1 LILDAPTGQ
10 LAALR
15 ALGYK
20 EVSVKQ
26 NARVDFLAFNHRK
39 PQLVS
44 QPLRRAIAHALDREG
59 LLNRHFRGPKGLEKY
74 HRTLNGITPRGSW
87 ATCPAPR
94 VPGELYNAEQARL
107 FAKQAQ
113 KNLDKCELTLHYPRG
128 DARLQRACEEIAQTI
143 NDVLN
148 SAGIKS
154 KVSPQPVA
162 PQELRR
168 IINDR
173 EFDIAYMS
181 EENTDQPYAMA
192 MMFDGHENAKK
203 PGGRNY
209 LGYDGDIKMQEL
221 MRSALA
227 HRQFSV
233 VQTNMHALH
242 AHLHETM
249 PLVPLWQLDCH
260 VLAQPSLR
268 MQPVNSASVFAN
280 VASWEWR

>member
-1 LILDAPTGQ
+1 M
-10 LAALR
+10 
-15 ALGYK
+15 
-20 EVSVKQ
+20 S
-26 NARVDFLAFNHRK
+26 AFN
-39 PQLVS
+39 
-44 QPLRRAIAHALDREG
+44 
-59 LLNRHFRGPKGLEKY
+59 
-74 HRTLNGITPRGSW
+74 
-87 ATCPAPR
+87 
-94 VPGELYNAEQARL
+94 VPVKRSL
-107 FAKQAQ
+107 
-113 KNLDKCELTLHYPRG
+113 
-128 DARLQRACEEIAQTI
+128 EIARSI

-154 KVSPQPVA
+154 NVRPLPVSPQ
-162 PQELRR
+162 EHRR

-173 EFDIAYMS
+173 EFDIAYLS

-192 MMFDGHENAKK
+192 TMFDAHEDARK

-249 PLVPLWQLDCH
+249 PFVPLWQLDFH

-268 MQPVNSASVFAN
+268 MQPVNSASVFAHID
-280 VASWEWR
+280 SWEWR